1 MRLFD
6 SFESKSHIC
15 FVMEMCGG
23 GDLLSYIKRRRRLSE
38 DVSAYMFKQICEAVE
53 YCHSMNV
60 AHRDIKPDNILLQ
73 EEGKIKLA
81 DFGCSKFIK
90 GKEGFTDKVGS
101 PAFIA
106 PEIHKN
112 ENYQG

>member
-1 MRLFD
+1 
-6 SFESKSHIC
+6 
-15 FVMEMCGG
+15 MEMCGG
-23 GDLLSYIKRRRRLSE
+23 GDLLSYIKRRKRLSE
-38 DVSAYMFKQICEAVE
+38 EVSCYMFKQICEAVE

-90 GKEGFTDKVGS
+90 GNFKDKVGS
-101 PAFIA
+101 PAFVA
-106 PEIHKN
+106 PEIHKS
-112 ENYQG
+112 